1 MMSRT
6 QRTQLNAFV
15 QRKRRARR
23 ATRATSLELDV
34 AAPVGFW
41 FSPARDG
48 LSVEQC
54 RTANRL
60 LRQRNQAQPIRGA
73 SKQAHFRRALRIAG
87 IKSAVL
93 GGRVGNSGWGRS
105 MVATKGGNALRD
117 HAPLHLQRIAPLG
130 ARAAQAAR
138 EGRKRLKAWEQRQRT
153 PQTYTEWQRSL
164 TEEPWAPEP
173 RGPGRFIGVCSPE
186 ERYYVV

>member
-41 FSPARDG
+41 FSPARHG
-48 LSVEQC
+48 LSVQQC
-54 RTANRL
+54 RLANQL
-60 LRQRNQAQPIRGA
+60 LRRRNQEQPIRGA
-73 SKQAHFRRALRIAG
+73 SKQAQFRRALRIAG

-93 GGRVGNSGWGRS
+93 GGRVASTHWGRS
-105 MVATKGGNALRD
+105 MLATKGGNALRD
-117 HAPLHLQRIAPLG
+117 HALLHLRTIAPLG
-130 ARAAQAAR
+130 ARAAQAVR
-138 EGRKRLKAWEQRQRT
+138 EGRQVLKAWEQRQSQ
-153 PQTYTEWQRSL
+153 PQTYEAWQQNL
-164 TEEPWAPEP
+164 VTGQPQ
-173 RGPGRFIGVCSPE
+173 
-186 ERYYVV
+186 ERPQVPKDFLAW